1 MKETIKYQQK
11 SNICLMFYLTYSTL
25 CYIIMK
31 SKHLFVRQ
39 GEDFTMDYKKMIID
53 MVEKIENKKVLEIIY
68 DFVIVPYN
76 KENSKRNG
84 KRGN

>member
-1 MKETIKYQQK
+1 
-11 SNICLMFYLTYSTL
+11 
-25 CYIIMK
+25 
-31 SKHLFVRQ
+31 
-39 GEDFTMDYKKMIID
+39 MDYKKMIID